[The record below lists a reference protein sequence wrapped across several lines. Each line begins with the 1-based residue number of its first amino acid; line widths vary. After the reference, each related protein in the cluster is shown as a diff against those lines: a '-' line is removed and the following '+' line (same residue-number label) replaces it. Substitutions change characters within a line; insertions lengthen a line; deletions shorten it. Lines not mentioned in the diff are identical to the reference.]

1 MQINFIDWVSFKD
14 IPLFDGAMTLAEYCA
29 QYSAVQTNW
38 VYTIAAIVGIL
49 TLIITKNKK
58 WYWYIFLVLYSV
70 MSVTSVGMHTAD
82 YGEFEPFKINIS
94 GCGAFPNNN
103 HIKVIW
109 VGIEDDSILKD
120 LHDKLDK
127 EFARIG
133 FDKDR
138 KFSTHLTIGRMKSA
152 KNKVKVKS
160 TIEEFSNF
168 EIGEME
174 VSQISLKKST
184 LTPRGPIYED
194 ISIFEL

>member
-1 MQINFIDWVSFKD
+1 MSEIRAFLAIDLDDNLKPKINKIIKEFKQIDTRIKYVE
-14 IPLFDGAMTLAEYCA
+14 LA
-29 QYSAVQTNW
+29 NLH
-38 VYTIAAIVGIL
+38 L
-49 TLIITKNKK
+49 TLKFFGDIDTNGLELLENAIAN
-58 WYWYIFLVLYSV
+58 VAS
-70 MSVTSVGMHTAD
+70 
-82 YGEFEPFKINIS
+82 EFEPFKIKIA
-94 GCGAFPNNN
+94 GCGSFPNAN

-109 VGIEDDSILKD
+109 VGIEDDAVLKD
-120 LHDKLDK
+120 LHDRLDK
-127 EFARIG
+127 EFVRLG

-152 KNKVKVKS
+152 KNKNKVKS
-160 TIEEFSNF
+160 TIEEFSDF